1 MATDIR
7 IGTKMPLPLG
17 PIAALAA
24 KTAVKKLAARA
35 TGGITGTGAKS
46 VNPTYKQ
53 MIASKG
59 KKEAAAYAAGAGA
72 TAAWFGTQTAIHWN
86 DPMIG
91 GRKNVPSTPASK
103 PRGGGSKQ
111 KKK

>member
-1 MATDIR
+1 
-7 IGTKMPLPLG
+7 MPLPLG
-17 PIAALAA
+17 PIAAAA
-24 KTAVKKLAARA
+24 ARATVKKLAARA

-59 KKEAAAYAAGAGA
+59 KKEAAGYAAGAGA

-103 PRGGGSKQ
+103 PRGGGGSKQ

>member
-1 MATDIR
+1 
-7 IGTKMPLPLG
+7 MPLPLG

-24 KTAVKKLAARA
+24 KTAAKKLAARA

-86 DPMIG
+86 DPGVG
-91 GRKNVPSTPASK
+91 GRKSVPSTPASK

>member
-1 MATDIR
+1 
-7 IGTKMPLPLG
+7 MPLPLG

-53 MIASKG
+53 MISSKA
-59 KKEAAAYAAGAGA
+59 KKQAAGYAAGAGA
-72 TAAWFGTQTAIHWN
+72 TAAWVGTQVATHRN
-86 DPMIG
+86 DPLHVTRANLTI
-91 GRKNVPSTPASK
+91 SK
-103 PRGGGSKQ
+103 SRGGGSGQ

>member
-1 MATDIR
+1 
-7 IGTKMPLPLG
+7 MPLPLG

-24 KTAVKKLAARA
+24 KTVVKKLAARA

>member
-1 MATDIR
+1 
-7 IGTKMPLPLG
+7 MPLPLG

-53 MIASKG
+53 MISSKA
-59 KKEAAAYAAGAGA
+59 KKQAAAYAAGAGA
-72 TAAWFGTQTAIHWN
+72 TAAWFGTQVNEHMKSPHFN
-86 DPMIG
+86 P
-91 GRKNVPSTPASK
+91 
-103 PRGGGSKQ
+103 GSKKT
-111 KKK
+111 KKNK